1 VGFAASYFS
10 MTKLAALLLL
20 IAPLASADSKPTKPV
35 AKPVAKPAAKPSK
48 QAAKVSK
55 TTVVVTDDDAAYVEP
70 ADAHRAMLPA
80 PPASDAHYDTWK
92 KKLTAAQRQQVE
104 RFCRVDR
111 PADYE
116 PHCGGIGLYRI
127 PAPPQMIRAG
137 VTQAHLDAWKAGL
150 SRVQRASY
158 EHLCSNEE
166 NAYTQLCGGTPL
178 VVAFDNQPVAFTPAS
193 SGPDLPTAATPWLAL
208 DRDGDG
214 AITGGA
220 ELFGDATVL
229 STGRTAKHGFEALA
243 ALDSNGDHRIDRA
256 DPMFASLVLW
266 ADRDGDRQS
275 SAGELTPAAQVI
287 ESIELG
293 YTVEPRCDARLN
305 CEREKSVMRYRD
317 ATGAARTGAIV
328 DVYLHHR

>member
-1 VGFAASYFS
+1 
-10 MTKLAALLLL
+10 MTKLAVLLVL
-20 IAPLASADSKPTKPV
+20 IAPFASADSKPTKPA
-35 AKPVAKPAAKPSK
+35 AKPVSKVKVVKVVEK
-48 QAAKVSK
+48 QAPAVA
-55 TTVVVTDDDAAYVEP
+55 DDEGGYVEP
-70 ADAHRAMLPA
+70 ADKHRKALPA
-80 PPASDAHYDTWK
+80 APASDAQYDAWK
-92 KKLTAAQRQQVE
+92 KKLTASQRQQVE

-127 PAPPQMIRAG
+127 AAPPQMIRGA
-137 VTQAHLDAWKAGL
+137 TQAQFNAWKTGM

-158 EHLCSNEE
+158 EHLCSQEE
-166 NAYTQLCGGTPL
+166 YAYTELCGGTPL
-178 VVAFDNQPVAFTPAS
+178 VVAFDNQPVAFTPSS
-193 SGPDLPTAATPWLAL
+193 SGPDWPTTATPWLAL

-229 STGRTAKHGFEALA
+229 SNGRTAKHGFEALA
-243 ALDSNGDHRIDRA
+243 ALDHNGDGRIDRA

-266 ADRDGDRQS
+266 ADRDGDHQS
-275 SAGELTPAAQVI
+275 SAGELTPAPQII

-293 YTVEPRCDARLN
+293 YTLAPRCDARLN
-305 CEREKSVMRYRD
+305 CERETSVMRYRD
-317 ATGAARTGAIV
+317 ATGAARTGSIV

>member
-1 VGFAASYFS
+1 
-10 MTKLAALLLL
+10 MTKLAVLTAVLVF
-20 IAPLASADSKPTKPV
+20 APLVAESKPMMKKLSV
-35 AKPVAKPAAKPSK
+35 KK
-48 QAAKVSK
+48 QAAPPPV
-55 TTVVVTDDDAAYVEP
+55 AAADPDSYVDPVET
-70 ADAHRAMLPA
+70 HRNALPA
-80 PPASDAHYDTWK
+80 APASDAEYDAWK
-92 KKLTAAQRQQVE
+92 KKLTASQRQQVE

-127 PAPPQMIRAG
+127 PSPPELIRAG
-137 VTQAHLDAWKAGL
+137 VTRAHHAAWKAGL

-158 EHLCSNEE
+158 EHLCSKE
-166 NAYTQLCGGTPL
+166 AYAFTELCGATPL
-178 VVAFDNQPVAFTPAS
+178 VVAFDNQTVVVTPS
-193 SGPDLPTAATPWLAL
+193 SAGPDWPTAATPWLAM

-229 STGRTAKHGFEALA
+229 SNGRTAKHGFEALA
-243 ALDSNGDHRIDRA
+243 SLDSNGDGRIDRA

-266 ADRDGDRQS
+266 ADRDGDRLS
-275 SAGELTPAAQVI
+275 SPAELTPASTTI

-293 YTVEPRCDARLN
+293 YSVEPHCDARLN

-317 ATGAARTGAIV
+317 ASGASRTGSIV

>member
-1 VGFAASYFS
+1 
-10 MTKLAALLLL
+10 MLKLAALLLL
-20 IAPLASADSKPTKPV
+20 IAPFASADST
-35 AKPVAKPAAKPSK
+35 PAAKPVSRPAAKPVSTPAAKPVSK
-48 QAAKVSK
+48 QVAKISK
-55 TTVVVTDDDAAYVEP
+55 RAIDKQAPVDDDAESVDP
-70 ADAHRAMLPA
+70 VDKHREALPA
-80 PPASDAHYDTWK
+80 APTSDAQYDTWK
-92 KKLTAAQRQQVE
+92 KRLPTAQRQQVE

-127 PAPPQMIRAG
+127 PAPPQMIRGA
-137 VTQAHLDAWKAGL
+137 TQAQFNAWKTGL
-150 SRVQRASY
+150 SRVQRSSY
-158 EHLCSNEE
+158 EHLCATEE

-178 VVAFDNQPVAFTPAS
+178 VVAFDNQTVAFTPAS
-193 SGPDLPTAATPWLAL
+193 SGPDWPTAATPWLAL

-214 AITGGA
+214 AITRGS

-229 STGRTAKHGFEALA
+229 SNGRTAKHGFEALA

-275 SAGELTPAAQVI
+275 SGGELTPASQII

-317 ATGAARTGAIV
+317 VTGAARTGSIV